1 MKGELMEQ
9 KRISPHMRVL
19 AERVHLLR
27 RRVRLSQSAL
37 AKRAGMSPTTLS
49 NIEQAKIPTITV
61 EHLVALA
68 EVLNTS
74 PNCLLGV
81 EPLQEGLE
89 NEQESE
95 IEAAGVA
102 LVGA

>member
-1 MKGELMEQ
+1 MEP

-27 RRVRLSQSAL
+27 RRLRLSQSAL

-49 NIEQAKIPTITV
+49 NIEQAKMPTITV

-81 EPLQEGLE
+81 EPLEE
-89 NEQESE
+89 RVNTEQESE
-95 IEAAGVA
+95 LLAAVA
-102 LVGA
+102 F